1 MRAENITWLYESR
14 RERNTSSLLLI
25 WGTYCG
31 ETKAPASICFKPLAE
46 KERNYTDDGDYV
58 DGGDNV
64 DSGDYVDSDDYVDGG
79 DDGDDDDGGDYGDYV
94 DGDNDIG
101 DDNDDA

>member
-1 MRAENITWLYESR
+1 VRAENITSDVWLYESR
-14 RERNTSSLLLI
+14 RVRNTSSLLLI
-25 WGTYCG
+25 WGTYWG

-64 DSGDYVDSDDYVDGG
+64 DSGDYVD
-79 DDGDDDDGGDYGDYV
+79 GGDYGDYV
-94 DGDNDIG
+94 DGDDDIG
-101 DDNDDA
+101 DDNDNDDSDGT